1 LFWENF
7 HLNTRLD
14 KFLAENNVT
23 HESQIGFSK
32 KSRTSDHLF
41 VLKCLVDKYINSG
54 GKKLFVCFVDFR
66 KEFDTVIHPGIRLK
80 LLRNNLNGYFY
91 RILCI
96 MYGNNYMYMSV
107 KLGNKL
113 TDPFKSQLVVKQG
126 DVLSPNIFK
135 IFLNDFGTL
144 IDKSEIGAKLSNKTI
159 GCLLYAD
166 DLGLIS
172 DSKQGLQKQLDIFDT
187 YSKHK

>member
-1 LFWENF
+1 MFWENF

-14 KFLAENNVT
+14 KFLAENNVI

-54 GKKLFVCFVDFR
+54 GKKLFVGFVDFR
-66 KEFDTVIHPGIRLK
+66 KAFDTVIHPGIRLK

-113 TDPFKSQLVVKQG
+113 TDPFKSQLGVKQG

>member
-1 LFWENF
+1 
-7 HLNTRLD
+7 
-14 KFLAENNVT
+14 
-23 HESQIGFSK
+23 
-32 KSRTSDHLF
+32 
-41 VLKCLVDKYINSG
+41 
-54 GKKLFVCFVDFR
+54 
-66 KEFDTVIHPGIRLK
+66 
-80 LLRNNLNGYFY
+80 
-91 RILCI
+91 
-96 MYGNNYMYMSV
+96 MSV

-113 TDPFKSQLVVKQG
+113 TDTFKSQLGVKQG
-126 DVLSPNIFK
+126 VVLTPNIFK
-135 IFLNDFGTL
+135 ICLNDFGTL